1 MIQTV
6 GMLMSRLENGEPE
19 VFASI
24 QGEGISAGVPSVFVR
39 LAECNLRCDFCDTR
53 YTWDWS
59 QFDKAKETIEVSED
73 AVLARVLELAGTTTR
88 NVVITGGEPLLQ
100 QHHLVELIAALRERG
115 FDVEIETNGAIE
127 PEAGLHDLVSRWN
140 VSPKLENSG
149 NKKSARLRSGPLT
162 WFAAARNAS
171 FKFVVAAQSDL
182 DEVQEIVKQFGIPN
196 GRVILMPEG
205 QDPKTITARGA
216 WLAELAASRGYRF
229 STRLHVL
236 LWGGTERGR

>member
-6 GMLMSRLENGEPE
+6 GMLMSRLENGQPE

-39 LAECNLRCDFCDTR
+39 LAECNLKCDFCDTR
-53 YTWDWS
+53 YTWDWT
-59 QFDKAKETIEVSED
+59 QYDKTKETAEVTED
-73 AVLARVLELAGTTTR
+73 SVLARVLELAGATTR
-88 NVVITGGEPLLQ
+88 NVVITGGEPMLQ
-100 QHHLVELIAALRERG
+100 QHHLVEIIRSLRDRG

-127 PEAGLHDLVSRWN
+127 PEPALIDLVSRWN

-149 NKKSARLRSGPLT
+149 NKKSARLRTGPLT
-162 WFAAARNAS
+162 WFAAAPNAT
-171 FKFVVAAQSDL
+171 FKFVVATQSDL
-182 DEVQEIVKQFGIPN
+182 DEIREIVKQFAIPN

-205 QDPKTITARGA
+205 QDPQTITSRGA
-216 WLAELAASRGYRF
+216 WLAELAATQGFRF